1 MNNISS
7 PTLTAI
13 SNLIQSHLAFLQQQS
28 ESSPNPH
35 INCLLQ
41 AQFHDHLSQTLSSL
55 QSYTSQQIAITQ
67 LTPTPPLSFYPPPPF
82 YPLTSP
88 PNPPTHTPPPPN
100 PPTQHTTQTPQPPNP
115 TASQRLKFYAVRR
128 GRTCNVIFTTW
139 EECKPY
145 VHHFSGAEFKSFQTY
160 LAAQAYLSTNSDPT
174 PDNLPQ

>member
-13 SNLIQSHLAFLQQQS
+13 SNLVQSHLAFLQEQS

-67 LTPTPPLSFYPPPPF
+67 LTPTPPLSFYPPPLF

-88 PNPPTHTPPPPN
+88 PNPPTHKE
-100 PPTQHTTQTPQPPNP
+100 
-115 TASQRLKFYAVRR
+115 QRRYTVSL
-128 GRTCNVIFTTW
+128 
-139 EECKPY
+139 PY
-145 VHHFSGAEFKSFQTY
+145 TGLWTLY
-160 LAAQAYLSTNSDPT
+160 
-174 PDNLPQ
+174 